1 MKPKL
6 TKNKKPN
13 INQHKMENSQVEENV
28 SEKDLI
34 EKLEALRQE
43 KLDEAFSAI
52 KSIEEK
58 FGVGVGLKLDAKK
71 LSDIISYMLSNSKA
85 EIHLQFEVWKS

>member
-1 MKPKL
+1 MATKPP
-6 TKNKKPN
+6 KNKKLN
-13 INQHKMENSQVEENV
+13 INQQKMETPQIDEQV
-28 SEKDLI
+28 SEEDLI

>member
-1 MKPKL
+1 MATKPP
-6 TKNKKPN
+6 KNKKLN
-13 INQHKMENSQVEENV
+13 INQQKMETPQIDEQV
-28 SEKDLI
+28 SEEDLI

-85 EIHLQFEVWKS
+85 EVHLQFEVWKS